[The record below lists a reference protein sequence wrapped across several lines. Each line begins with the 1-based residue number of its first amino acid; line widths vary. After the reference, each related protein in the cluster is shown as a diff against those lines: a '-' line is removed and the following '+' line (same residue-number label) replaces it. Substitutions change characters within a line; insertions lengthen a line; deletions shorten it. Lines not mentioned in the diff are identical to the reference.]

1 MRAVS
6 SARVA
11 RGRSRS
17 DHVAALGVDTRVRHP
32 QLGQRP
38 LWRPAARRRH
48 HPGSGGR
55 ARHPR
60 RPQVGVGSSHPR
72 PRPSS
77 TTPPPLRNPPP
88 TARSKGCPI
97 ADGTEPPGP
106 RSAPGRAPSAP
117 SPQESESN
125 GAMSARSR
133 GLSPGDDGSPRPPC
147 RPSRGSSSADWALKF
162 LMRTV
167 VQSMERYARST
178 ERTPGKTMA
187 QRRAGPR

>member
-17 DHVAALGVDTRVRHP
+17 DHVEALGVDTRVRHP

-106 RSAPGRAPSAP
+106 RSAPLPP
-117 SPQESESN
+117 PLT
-125 GAMSARSR
+125 RSR
-133 GLSPGDDGSPRPPC
+133 SERTIPAGVGVKRRYVSLGDKGSPRPPC
-147 RPSRGSSSADWALKF
+147 RPSRGSSSADW
-162 LMRTV
+162 R
-167 VQSMERYARST
+167 
-178 ERTPGKTMA
+178 
-187 QRRAGPR
+187 